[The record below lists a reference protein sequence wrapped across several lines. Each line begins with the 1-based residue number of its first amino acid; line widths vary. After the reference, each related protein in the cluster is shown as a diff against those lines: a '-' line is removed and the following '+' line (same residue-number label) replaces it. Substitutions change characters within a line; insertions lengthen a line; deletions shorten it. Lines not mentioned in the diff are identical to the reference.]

1 MKVTRIMAFEHIKI
15 SLISKPK
22 MLILINFYLFK
33 NDVVTNVNNFVKKNI
48 EKIYLFLKESIEII
62 Q

>member
-1 MKVTRIMAFEHIKI
+1 MAFEHIKI